1 MEQWRDIPGY
11 ENIYQASDQGEIRS
25 CEGKVTW
32 DARHGKRLWKQRVLK
47 QKFTRNKKGR
57 TDARVNL
64 WKDGYERT
72 LLVSR
77 LVAMTWCEGYREG
90 MTVNHINGNPLDN
103 RAENLEWVS
112 LRENIV
118 KGFKEGLYS
127 SQQSPVVLSD
137 NRVSFEFD
145 SQADA
150 NRFLGRSHGYIN
162 TCLKRNKP
170 IISINGKRYELVKG
184 A

>member
-1 MEQWRDIPGY
+1 MERWRDIPGY
-11 ENIYQASDQGEIRS
+11 ENLYQASNVGEIRT
-25 CEGKVTW
+25 CEGKTTSN
-32 DARHGKRLWKQRVLK
+32 ARYGKRIWKQRVLK
-47 QKFTRNKKGR
+47 QKLTKNKKGR
-57 TDARVNL
+57 TDARVSL
-64 WKDGYERT
+64 WKDGCERT
-72 LLVSR
+72 HLVSR
-77 LVAMTWCEGYREG
+77 LVAMAWCEGYREG

-137 NRVSFEFD
+137 DRVSFEFD

-150 NRFLGRSHGYIN
+150 NKFLGRSHGYIN

-170 IISINGKRYELVKG
+170 IISINGKRYELAKG